1 MPTTRK
7 NTQQRQAIRA
17 ALQEADRPLSPNE
30 VLEAAQ
36 TEAPTLGIATVYRN
50 LRTLTEDGWLQ
61 PVGLPGGPDRYEI
74 AGKDHH
80 HHFHCRSCDRLFE
93 VESCPGNLQRIC
105 PPGFALDDHEII
117 LYGHCS
123 DCAD

>member
-1 MPTTRK
+1 MTRK
-7 NTQQRQAIRA
+7 NTQQRQAIRTA
-17 ALQEADRPLSPNE
+17 IQDADRPLSPTE

-36 TEAPTLGIATVYRN
+36 EEAPTLGIATVYRN
-50 LRTLTEDGWLQ
+50 LRTLMEDGWLR
-61 PVGLPGGPDRYEI
+61 PVGLPGNPDRYEI

-80 HHFHCRSCDRLFE
+80 HHFHCRSCDRLFD
-93 VESCPGNLQRIC
+93 VDDCPGDLDHIC

-123 DCAD
+123 DCSA

>member
-7 NTQQRQAIRA
+7 NTQQRQAIRS
-17 ALQEADRPLSPNE
+17 ALQEADRPLSPTE

-50 LRTLTEDGWLQ
+50 LRTLMEDGWLQ
-61 PVGLPGGPDRYEI
+61 SVGLPGNPDRYEI
-74 AGKDHH
+74 AGKEHH
-80 HHFHCRSCDRLFE
+80 HHFHCRGCDRLFE
-93 VESCPGNLQRIC
+93 VADCPGDLQSIC
-105 PPGFALDDHEII
+105 PQGFALDDHKII

-123 DCAD
+123 DCSV